1 MDGKQFRLTEEVMPV
16 IEEIGRHMS
25 RGFFIYKAH
34 EPWGYVYANEAAI
47 KVFDCRDR
55 EEFKKTTDCNFENII
70 HPDDY
75 TAVYDSMAQQI
86 AKSDDNQYNVEY
98 RIIKSDGE
106 VRWLEECG
114 HFTETKEYGGIYY
127 AFVSDITEQKALRES
142 DVALS
147 QEVIKALSKPYHTV
161 WVIDDVENETFLL
174 YRGDTYG
181 KTIHSAVNKQAFGL
195 TYTAAKEK
203 YVDRVVAK
211 QDHERTRRE
220 LDLKNIVEQLNT
232 HPMYNVV
239 YLREMGDGIQ
249 HYFRIEFVRL
259 NMPDGKMGI
268 VCGFKDVDDEVR
280 ESLALQ
286 DAIREAERAK
296 EDNRKLIEEIQS
308 VAKIGDLMGLAA
320 SVLSDT
326 PALSFSKDAKTGKYL
341 ACNQSFVDF
350 KHKSSADEVIG
361 KTDYDLYDAATAER
375 FIQHDRKALS
385 MDKPYVFFE
394 EIPTPDGKEI
404 RYMQTTKTK
413 FTDSAGRLCILG
425 LCVDITQMMHLK
437 ATETKQKELEQRLV
451 LQQKLLEEELVRDQ
465 QDMMIT
471 ALASDYRSVYHVN
484 LDTNVATCYRGDPA
498 DTDKL
503 PDGTAFPFLERFE
516 YYANNFVTDKY
527 RADFLDFIQPENI
540 RRRLRNEPIIAYR
553 YLAKRGGSEYYEMIR
568 MANVRHANDGGDRTV
583 HAIGLGLTVIDAEM
597 RQSMS
602 QSNALSIALE
612 SAKEANNAKTAFLS
626 NMSHE
631 IRTPMNAIIGLNSLA
646 LRDESLCDQTR
657 EYLTKTGESARHLL
671 GLINDILDMS
681 RIESGRMV
689 LRREEFSF
697 RGMLDQINT
706 MVMAQCSEKG
716 LKFECKV
723 IGGVSDYYIGDD
735 MKLKQILINI
745 LSNAIKFTEPPGN
758 VTLTVERTAVYEG
771 QSTLRFSVKD
781 TGIGMDPEFIP
792 KVFDTFSQEDS
803 RRSNKYGS
811 TGLGMAITKN
821 IVELMNGT
829 ITVDSEKGVGTEFTV
844 VITLMNSNHEGSSSS
859 YFNLSD
865 LRVLVV
871 DDEEIAAEHARIVLD
886 EAGIKADTCF
896 SGKEALHMLKM
907 QYTKH
912 EPYNLVL
919 VDWKMPGMD
928 GVELAKKI
936 RKRYDKETTVIILT
950 SFSWD
955 EIMDEAL
962 HSGVDSFLAK
972 PLFASNVIDEFE
984 RIARNNQI
992 SLYKEKKRA
1001 DLKGR
1006 HILLAEDVHINAEI
1020 IKELLT
1026 IRGCVIEHAENG
1038 RQAVDLFKK
1047 SEKDDYD
1054 AILMDV
1060 RMPEMDGLAATA
1072 AIRLLDHPNAKT
1084 IPIIAMTANAFDED
1098 VQRSLQVGMNAHLS
1112 KPVEPE
1118 RLYVTLE
1125 ELIWEAEHEHETDE
1139 D

>member
-1 MDGKQFRLTEEVMPV
+1 
-16 IEEIGRHMS
+16 
-25 RGFFIYKAH
+25 
-34 EPWGYVYANEAAI
+34 
-47 KVFDCRDR
+47 
-55 EEFKKTTDCNFENII
+55 
-70 HPDDY
+70 
-75 TAVYDSMAQQI
+75 
-86 AKSDDNQYNVEY
+86 
-98 RIIKSDGE
+98 
-106 VRWLEECG
+106 
-114 HFTETKEYGGIYY
+114 
-127 AFVSDITEQKALRES
+127 
-142 DVALS
+142 
-147 QEVIKALSKPYHTV
+147 
-161 WVIDDVENETFLL
+161 
-174 YRGDTYG
+174 
-181 KTIHSAVNKQAFGL
+181 
-195 TYTAAKEK
+195 
-203 YVDRVVAK
+203 
-211 QDHERTRRE
+211 
-220 LDLKNIVEQLNT
+220 
-232 HPMYNVV
+232 NVV
-239 YLREMGDGIQ
+239 YLREMGDGTQ

-259 NMPDGKMGI
+259 DMPDGKMGI

-361 KTDYDLYDAATAER
+361 KTDYDLYDAATAEQ

-394 EIPTPDGKEI
+394 EILTPDGKEI

-471 ALASDYRSVYHVN
+471 ALASDYRSVYHIN
-484 LDTNVATCYRGDPA
+484 LDTNVGICYRGDPE

-553 YLAKRGGSEYYEMIR
+553 YLVKRGGREYYEMIR
-568 MANVRHANDGGDRTV
+568 MANVRHANEGGDRTV
-583 HAIGLGLTVIDAEM
+583 HAIGLGLTIIDAEM
-597 RQSMS
+597 RKSMA

-612 SAKEANNAKTAFLS
+612 SAKEANKAKTAFLS

-646 LRDESLCDQTR
+646 LHDESLSDQTR
-657 EYLTKTGESARHLL
+657 EYLIKTGESARHLL

-681 RIESGRMV
+681 RIESGRMI
-689 LRREEFSF
+689 LRREDFSL
-697 RGMLDQINT
+697 RGMLEQINT

-716 LKFECKV
+716 LKYECKV

-735 MKLKQILINI
+735 MKLKQILINT
-745 LSNAIKFTEPPGN
+745 LSNAIKFTEAPGN

-781 TGIGMDPEFIP
+781 TGIGMDPEFLP
-792 KVFDTFSQEDS
+792 KVFDTFTQEDS
-803 RRSNKYGS
+803 SRNNKYGS

-829 ITVDSEKGVGTEFTV
+829 ITVSSEKGVGTEFTV
-844 VITLMNSNHEGSSSS
+844 VVTLRNSNHEGSSSS
-859 YFNLSD
+859 YFNTSD
-865 LRVLVV
+865 LRVLIV

-886 EAGIKADTCF
+886 EVGIKADTCLN
-896 SGKEALHMLKM
+896 GKDALRMLKV
-907 QYTKH
+907 QQTKH

-919 VDWKMPGMD
+919 LDWKMPGM
-928 GVELAKKI
+928 
-936 RKRYDKETTVIILT
+936 
-950 SFSWD
+950 
-955 EIMDEAL
+955 
-962 HSGVDSFLAK
+962 SG
-972 PLFASNVIDEFE
+972 
-984 RIARNNQI
+984 
-992 SLYKEKKRA
+992 
-1001 DLKGR
+1001 
-1006 HILLAEDVHINAEI
+1006 
-1020 IKELLT
+1020 
-1026 IRGCVIEHAENG
+1026 IEVA
-1038 RQAVDLFKK
+1038 
-1047 SEKDDYD
+1047 
-1054 AILMDV
+1054 
-1060 RMPEMDGLAATA
+1060 
-1072 AIRLLDHPNAKT
+1072 
-1084 IPIIAMTANAFDED
+1084 
-1098 VQRSLQVGMNAHLS
+1098 
-1112 KPVEPE
+1112 
-1118 RLYVTLE
+1118 
-1125 ELIWEAEHEHETDE
+1125 
-1139 D
+1139 